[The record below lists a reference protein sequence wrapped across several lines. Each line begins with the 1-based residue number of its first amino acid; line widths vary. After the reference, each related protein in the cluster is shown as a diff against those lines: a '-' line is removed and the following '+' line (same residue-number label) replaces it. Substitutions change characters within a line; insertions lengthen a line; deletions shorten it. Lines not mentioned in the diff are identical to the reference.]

1 VAKSLEDEMD
11 DVDDDDDDEDEDE
24 EDESFCCLSNK
35 FEWW

>member
-1 VAKSLEDEMD
+1 MAKSLEDEMD

>member
-11 DVDDDDDDEDEDE
+11 DVDDDDDEDEDE

-35 FEWW
+35 FE